1 VKKIITALILMP
13 VLIFNALSLGAKG
26 LMKDLNVNGVMSL
39 NWRLIGPQKQG
50 FENQIQHEIY
60 LADMYFGFDGK
71 ISGKFPFL
79 LEFQIPTASLG
90 QINLYRFS
98 TELLYEEKYKLELG
112 KFLVPFGHYNELYR
126 PDQFLTVTRP
136 LLYASPDS
144 LDIVS
149 RLNSPHPPISAGYSD
164 IGLKIGYYPR
174 SEYFWIPTEIIAY
187 MVNGLGETPNRI
199 RTFQNSNNLLVPG
212 VGIGGTDIDFGHL
225 NNNLA
230 DNNNNKAPGGRIVFA
245 LGDLKIPTIF
255 EEKKVELNGIRLG
268 FSGMYGRYDLEEAIG
283 GEDYRIFGTDL
294 IFQHKNCS
302 FSAEYVYS
310 ENDFRKMQA
319 DSSGM
324 VDFIQTP
331 DYIPTDHLLSR
342 MEINKGYYLQAIFP
356 VWKNPLVGKKML
368 GILAFNRLERIGPE
382 LIFSSNPN
390 PENGLP
396 ITAFSFLPQNL
407 KTLMN
412 KYTAGLNWQIADN
425 FTMKAEYSWWK
436 IKVPPVFGSTQ
447 SSIYQPALSWVFSF

>member
-1 VKKIITALILMP
+1 MRKIIGAL
-13 VLIFNALSLGAKG
+13 VLIAVFVFRIPAVSAKG
-26 LMKDLNVNGVMSL
+26 LVKDLNVNGVMSL
-39 NWRLIGPQKQG
+39 NWRLIGPEKQG
-50 FENQIQHEIY
+50 FENTVQHEIY

-71 ISGKFPFL
+71 ISEKFPFL
-79 LEFQIPTASLG
+79 LEFQIPTASQG
-90 QINLYRFS
+90 RINLYRFS

-164 IGLKIGYYPR
+164 IGLKVSYYPR
-174 SEYFWIPTEIIAY
+174 SEHFWIPSEFAAY

-199 RTFQNSNNLLVPG
+199 RTFQNSNNLLAPG
-212 VGIGGTDIDFGHL
+212 IGIGGTDIDFGHL

-245 LGDLKIPTIF
+245 LGDLKIPTIL
-255 EEKKVELNGIRLG
+255 EERKIELNGVRLG
-268 FSGMYGRYDLEEAIG
+268 FSGMYGRYDLEEAVAG
-283 GEDYRIFGTDL
+283 QDYRIFGTDL
-294 IFQHKNCS
+294 IFQYKNCS

-310 ENDFRKMQA
+310 KNDFRKAQA
-319 DSSGM
+319 NSAGM
-324 VDFIQTP
+324 VDFAQR
-331 DYIPTDHLLSR
+331 TDHLPSKT
-342 MEINKGYYLQAIFP
+342 EINKGYYLQAAFP
-356 VWKNPLVGKKML
+356 VWKNPPAGKKIL

-382 LIFSSNPN
+382 LVFSSNPN
-390 PENGLP
+390 PADGFP
-396 ITAFSFLPQNL
+396 IAAFSSSPKNL

-425 FTMKAEYSWWK
+425 FIMKAEYSYWK
-436 IKVPPVFGSTQ
+436 IKVPPVFGSAQ
-447 SSIYQPALSWVFSF
+447 SSVYQPALSWVFSF